1 MLVEM
6 LDALGS
12 ELDLEGVVHA
22 SAQLVGA
29 VFGWQ
34 LHAFRLALPDA
45 SGDLRAVAG
54 IDEALVGDASFEAA
68 RGAFDRMTPSLRP
81 ALAGVGT
88 QALTIPFVSDGLAYG
103 VVDIVA
109 PTDVI
114 DGRRDALDAVAGR
127 IAAALSDVSAPS
139 SIERGRPEMH
149 QATAIVARVAQSSTR
164 EEALREI
171 VRGVHQGFGLR
182 AAAWLLEGGE
192 PVLVSARGLGSRRRD
207 RLRVIVQPGRG
218 ELSARLA
225 STFASAASSD
235 APDVIDAGGT
245 VVVMDADHDPRFREA
260 ISLVQGVSAG
270 LLRCLFSMEQLR
282 RRNTSLD
289 DALTMTAHELRGP
302 MLAAKATI
310 DGMLQEPRRAADDR
324 TRLREA
330 RRQLE
335 ELADVVG
342 PLLRWSVSDERLR
355 RRSSDLVGLVAK
367 AIDSVVR
374 ETGEDRV
381 ILEVSLDPVT
391 VPISRRHLSFAVGNL
406 IRNAIAFS
414 PRDSVV
420 GVRIM
425 FDPAAATISVHDS
438 GIGVPAEDVDSI
450 FQPFARGRL
459 GRAVRA
465 GNGLGLF
472 VVQRV
477 ADSHGGRV
485 WVESGATGTTF
496 HLALPLRRA
505 ADDGRGRHGSV
516 DRRRSPAVR

>member
-1 MLVEM
+1 M
-6 LDALGS
+6 
-12 ELDLEGVVHA
+12 
-22 SAQLVGA
+22 
-29 VFGWQ
+29 
-34 LHAFRLALPDA
+34 
-45 SGDLRAVAG
+45 
-54 IDEALVGDASFEAA
+54 
-68 RGAFDRMTPSLRP
+68 
-81 ALAGVGT
+81 
-88 QALTIPFVSDGLAYG
+88 
-103 VVDIVA
+103 
-109 PTDVI
+109 
-114 DGRRDALDAVAGR
+114 
-127 IAAALSDVSAPS
+127 
-139 SIERGRPEMH
+139 
-149 QATAIVARVAQSSTR
+149 AQSSTR

-218 ELSARLA
+218 DLSARLA

-310 DGMLQEPRRAADDR
+310 DGMLQEPGRAADDR

-367 AIDSVVR
+367 AIDFVVR

-381 ILEVSLDPVT
+381 ILEVSLDPGACPSRAV
-391 VPISRRHLSFAVGNL
+391 ISRSR
-406 IRNAIAFS
+406 
-414 PRDSVV
+414 
-420 GVRIM
+420 
-425 FDPAAATISVHDS
+425 S
-438 GIGVPAEDVDSI
+438 G
-450 FQPFARGRL
+450 
-459 GRAVRA
+459 
-465 GNGLGLF
+465 
-472 VVQRV
+472 
-477 ADSHGGRV
+477 
-485 WVESGATGTTF
+485 T
-496 HLALPLRRA
+496 
-505 ADDGRGRHGSV
+505 
-516 DRRRSPAVR
+516 